1 MEQGRAGMYPQVYAQ
16 QAPPPA
22 GYALPPGGYYAPP
35 PGYGYVIHH
44 RVEGAQAAP
53 PGYGNPYI
61 SHDPN
66 CRYYG
71 DGVAVSP
78 ERRRKNRIANAL
90 AAVFVVCWCCTW
102 PCHGPC
108 CCGL

>member
-1 MEQGRAGMYPQVYAQ
+1 MEQRRAGMYPPVYAQ
-16 QAPPPA
+16 QAP
-22 GYALPPGGYYAPP
+22 PPGGYYAPP
-35 PGYGYVIHH
+35 PGYGHVIHH

-71 DGVAVSP
+71 D
-78 ERRRKNRIANAL
+78 ERRRKNSIATAL